1 MSGEKE
7 GLQKSRLP
15 PQYRA
20 GQGTFDTRRSP
31 EERRN
36 RLFDDLTLPLFYK
49 LIEKMMIK
57 ALKGIDAFTDNT
69 GLTHRKDPI
78 VQDIRRPGSEIKIK
92 KLNVSIGSCHILK
105 NINIEIPNHKITC
118 IIGPSGCGKSTLLK
132 TINRL
137 IDNHE
142 KVKVEGEIIL
152 EGENIY
158 GRKVDVTHIRKKM
171 GLLSQRPTPLPMS
184 VFDNITF
191 GCKIHGIRN
200 KKQLRL
206 IVEENLKAAGLWEEV
221 KDRLHAPASDLS
233 MGQQQRLCLARGLA
247 IRPQFILGDESTS
260 ALDPVSSRHIEDLFL
275 KLKGHYGIVLVTHTL
290 RQALR
295 IADHVIFMYLGE
307 AIESGPAQ
315 TLFDNPKHELT
326 RQYLSG
332 VFS

>member
-1 MSGEKE
+1 
-7 GLQKSRLP
+7 
-15 PQYRA
+15 
-20 GQGTFDTRRSP
+20 
-31 EERRN
+31 
-36 RLFDDLTLPLFYK
+36 
-49 LIEKMMIK
+49 MMIK
-57 ALKGIDAFTDNT
+57 ALYGIDTFINSM
-69 GLTHRKDPI
+69 GFINKKEHI
-78 VQDIRRPGSEIKIK
+78 VSDKSISGSEIKINN
-92 KLNVSIGSCHILK
+92 LNVSIGSNHILK
-105 NINIEIPNHKITC
+105 NINIEIPNNKITC

-137 IDNHE
+137 IDDNE
-142 KVKVEGEIIL
+142 KVKVEGEIVI

-158 GRKVDVTHIRKKM
+158 GKKVEVTHIRKKM

-184 VFDNITF
+184 IFDNITF

-200 KKQLRL
+200 KKQLRM
-206 IVEENLKAAGLWEEV
+206 IVEENLKAAGLWDEV
-221 KDRLHAPASDLS
+221 KDRLHTPASNLS

-260 ALDPVSSRHIEDLFL
+260 ALDPISSRHIEDLFL
-275 KLKGHYGIVLVTHTL
+275 KLKGYYGIILVTHTL

-295 IADHVIFMYLGE
+295 IADYAIFMYLGE

-315 TLFDNPKHELT
+315 ELFNNPKHELT